1 MSNTIQ
7 EIQKQT
13 YRYYYQD
20 GLVELAVGILFLVV
34 GLDTWVI
41 SSLAFG
47 SPAAIAAWIALPI
60 ITIGGIYGVNRVVKT
75 LKERHV
81 HHRTGYI
88 EYVPK
93 RNPYRWVISGV
104 LLALILAMIL
114 LPHDWDWLLK
124 GSVAGGVILCAILTS
139 IGLQVNLRR
148 LIIVGALSLGFG
160 IGSALSP
167 LSDTSSLAATFA
179 ASGLILVFT
188 GGAAFRKYLA
198 KNPATEGAHNG

>member
-1 MSNTIQ
+1 MSNSIQ
-7 EIQKQT
+7 DIQKQT

-20 GLVELAVGILFLVV
+20 GLVELAVGILFLVI

-41 SSLAFG
+41 SSITPS

-60 ITIGGIYGVNRVVKT
+60 LTIGGIYGVGRFVKI

-81 HHRTGYI
+81 HQRTGYV

-104 LLALILAMIL
+104 ALALILAVII

-124 GSVAGGVILCAILTS
+124 GSVAGGVILCSILAS
-139 IGLQVNLRR
+139 IGVQVGLKR
-148 LIIVGALSLGFG
+148 LIVVGALSLVIGVGF
-160 IGSALSP
+160 ALSP
-167 LSDTSSLAATFA
+167 LSDTASLAATFA
-179 ASGLILVFT
+179 ASGLILTLT
-188 GGAAFRKYLA
+188 GGIAFRKYLA
-198 KNPATEGAHNG
+198 ENPTSQEAFNG